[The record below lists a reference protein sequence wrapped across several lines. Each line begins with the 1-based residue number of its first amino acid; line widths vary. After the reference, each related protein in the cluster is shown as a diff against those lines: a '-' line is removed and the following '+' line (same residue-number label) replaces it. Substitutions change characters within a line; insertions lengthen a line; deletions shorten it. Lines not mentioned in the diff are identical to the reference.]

1 MTKNIVLKE
10 CFHSP
15 AAVSRPRCQKVQNGL
30 CQSCLE
36 ALAVYDNVR
45 TLKKLHRRKK
55 NRASA
60 ALSKWK
66 KEEKFSDLCAEN
78 VALAAQ
84 HEDLVQDLGKI
95 EDTNNALAAAIA
107 AKLQIIATLTPDQKF
122 LKRPSSVTGSSH

>member
-107 AKLQIIATLTPDQKF
+107 AKLQIIAALTPDQKF
-122 LKRPSSVTGSSH
+122 LKGLSSVAGSSH

>member
-1 MTKNIVLKE
+1 MTKNIVLEE

-15 AAVSRPRCQKVQNGL
+15 AAASRPRCQKAQNGL
-30 CQSCLE
+30 CHSCLE
-36 ALAVYDNVR
+36 ALAVYENVR

-122 LKRPSSVTGSSH
+122 

>member
-1 MTKNIVLKE
+1 MTKNLVLKE
-10 CFHSP
+10 CFRSP
-15 AAVSRPRCQKVQNGL
+15 AAVSRPRCQKAQNGL

-55 NRASA
+55 NQASA

-84 HEDLVQDLGKI
+84 HEDLVQELDTI

-122 LKRPSSVTGSSH
+122 

>member
-36 ALAVYDNVR
+36 ALAVYDDVR

-66 KEEKFSDLCAEN
+66 KEERFSDLCAEN

-84 HEDLVQDLGKI
+84 HEDLVQDLGNI

-122 LKRPSSVTGSSH
+122 